1 MSIGENL
8 KKARRLRKM
17 TQSELAKALG
27 VTTPT
32 IANYEN
38 GRREPNLEQ
47 CQALADALNV
57 RVADLVGDAKS
68 ETNAFILELE
78 TRPELRLLFSV
89 AKDASHDDIVRA
101 IAIIEALKQAKKG

>member
-1 MSIGENL
+1 MNIAANL

-17 TQSELAKALG
+17 TQSDLAKILG

-32 IANYEN
+32 IANYES

-57 RVADLVGDAKS
+57 RVADLVGDTKS
-68 ETNAFILELE
+68 EINEFIIDLE

-101 IAIIEALKQAKKG
+101 VAIIEALKETKKG